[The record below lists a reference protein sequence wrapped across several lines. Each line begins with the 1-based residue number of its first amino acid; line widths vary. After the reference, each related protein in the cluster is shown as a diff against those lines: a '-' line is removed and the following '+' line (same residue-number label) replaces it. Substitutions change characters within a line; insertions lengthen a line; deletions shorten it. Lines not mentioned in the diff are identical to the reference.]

1 MIRGA
6 SLSLLVFALAC
17 AATDDDR
24 GAGDS
29 TTGGSTDDGADD
41 AVSATTPTGMT
52 TPTTLDDDDDDGDEI
67 ETDPSADD
75 ESSEDGSS
83 EGTTEAGSSEG
94 STDDGTGLCATTD
107 DCADDEV
114 CWQDACDPASAHSYD
129 VLVTYFAP
137 PRCGDGVGG
146 AENFVEFYFGGV
158 LAATTGNSE
167 CPSSWPDESAV
178 YDGSLGFRLV
188 FIEDDPV
195 FNDEIAAICWDDEC
209 GRVPAEV
216 LHDGAFAGIATG
228 RAGDFDVELVF
239 ELIE

>member
-1 MIRGA
+1 MIHRA
-6 SLSLLVFALAC
+6 SFLVLALALAC
-17 AATDDDR
+17 ASDDDDR
-24 GAGDS
+24 GAADS

-41 AVSATTPTGMT
+41 AVSATTPTS
-52 TPTTLDDDDDDGDEI
+52 TPTTAGDDDDDSVSA
-67 ETDPSADD
+67 TDPSADA
-75 ESSEDGSS
+75 SSDGGST
-83 EGTTEAGSSEG
+83 EGSTDDAGTDSGSG
-94 STDDGTGLCATTD
+94 STDDGTAACATNE

-114 CWQDACDPASAHSYD
+114 CFADACDAASAHSYD

-167 CPSSWPDESAV
+167 CPSSWPDDSAE

-195 FNDEIAAICWDDEC
+195 FNDEIAVICWDDEC

-216 LHDGAFAGIATG
+216 LHDGMFAGIATG